1 MSLRTRIIATGL
13 ALVAAAGG
21 ATAATAAPSATAS
34 GTGCARQFAA
44 AVDTYVRTTDD
55 RDARGFNALLHRDVT
70 GVLPGGAVF
79 SGKREMAS
87 FIDGFFAR
95 TDWTQTFAEKR
106 RSADCDTGFVLFE
119 SVYAEPAAGFS
130 QSLMIGITWTREHGR
145 WLVLAD
151 QNTEVL

>member
-1 MSLRTRIIATGL
+1 MTLRTKIVAIGL
-13 ALVAAAGG
+13 AVAAVGG
-21 ATAATAAPSATAS
+21 GTAAATAAPGPAA
-34 GTGCARQFAA
+34 GCARSFDAA
-44 AVDTYVRTTDD
+44 LRTYVRTTDD
-55 RDARGFNALLHRDVT
+55 RDAPGFTALLHRDVT

-79 SGKREMAS
+79 SGRAELAG

-106 RSADCDTGFVLFE
+106 RSADCRTGYVLYE

-130 QSLMIGITWTREHGR
+130 QTLAIGVTWTREHGR

-151 QNTEVL
+151 QNTEVA

>member
-1 MSLRTRIIATGL
+1 MSLRTRIVAIGL
-13 ALVAAAGG
+13 ALAAAGG
-21 ATAATAAPSATAS
+21 GTAAAATSESAQCGRS
-34 GTGCARQFAA
+34 FDA
-44 AVDTYVRTTDD
+44 AVATYVRTTDD

-79 SGKREMAS
+79 SGKRELAA

-95 TDWTQTFAEKR
+95 TDWTQTFAEQR
-106 RSADCDTGFVLFE
+106 RSADCATGYVLYE

-130 QSLMIGITWTREHGR
+130 QTLMIGLTWTREHGR

>member
-1 MSLRTRIIATGL
+1 MSLRTRIVAIGL
-13 ALVAAAGG
+13 ALAAAGG
-21 ATAATAAPSATAS
+21 GTAAATTDSAAS
-34 GTGCARQFAA
+34 GCGRSFDA
-44 AVDTYVRTTDD
+44 AVATYLRTTDD

-95 TDWTQTFAEKR
+95 TDWTQTFAEQR
-106 RSADCDTGFVLFE
+106 RTADCATGYVLYE
-119 SVYAEPAAGFS
+119 SVYAEPAAGYS
-130 QSLMIGITWTREHGR
+130 QTLMIGLTWTREHGR

-151 QNTEVL
+151 QNTEVA